1 MAWEFKND
9 RPIYAQIL
17 EHMELDILSG
27 KYSPGEKVPSV
38 RELAADAAVNPNTM
52 QRAMVELER
61 RGLVYTE
68 RTNGRFITEN
78 MDMLQDVKKRIAE
91 EYIGEFVDKMKKI
104 GYSEEEVK
112 NLMQNHM
119 NYESNLVICQADF

>member
-61 RGLVYTE
+61 RELVYTE

-119 NYESNLVICQADF
+119 NYERNEKNG

>member
-27 KYSPGEKVPSV
+27 KYSLGEKVPSV

-78 MDMLQDVKKRIAE
+78 MDMLQDVKRRIAE

-119 NYESNLVICQADF
+119 NYERNEENG

>member
-91 EYIGEFVDKMKKI
+91 EYIGDFVDKMKKI

-119 NYESNLVICQADF
+119 NYERNEKNG

>member
-119 NYESNLVICQADF
+119 NYERNEENG

>member
-52 QRAMVELER
+52 QRAMAELER

-78 MDMLQDVKKRIAE
+78 MGMLQDVKRRIAE
-91 EYIGEFVDKMKKI
+91 EYIGEFADKMKRI
-104 GYSEEEVK
+104 GYSEEDIK
-112 NLMQNHM
+112 YLMRDM
-119 NYESNLVICQADF
+119 NYERNEKNG

>member
-52 QRAMVELER
+52 QRAMAELER

-78 MDMLQDVKKRIAE
+78 MGMLQDVKRRIAE
-91 EYIGEFVDKMKKI
+91 EYIGEFADKMKRI
-104 GYSEEEVK
+104 GYSEEDIK
-112 NLMQNHM
+112 YLMQDM
-119 NYESNLVICQADF
+119 NYERNEKNG

>member
-38 RELAADAAVNPNTM
+38 RELAADAAVNLNTM

-78 MDMLQDVKKRIAE
+78 MDMLQDVKRRIAE

-119 NYESNLVICQADF
+119 NYERNEENG

>member
-61 RGLVYTE
+61 RGLEYTE
-68 RTNGRFITEN
+68 RTNGRFISEN

-119 NYESNLVICQADF
+119 NYERNEENG

>member
-78 MDMLQDVKKRIAE
+78 MDMLQDAKKRIAE

-119 NYESNLVICQADF
+119 NYERNEKNG

>member
-17 EHMELDILSG
+17 EHMEFDILSG

-78 MDMLQDVKKRIAE
+78 MDMLQDVKRRIAE

-119 NYESNLVICQADF
+119 NYERNEENG

>member
-17 EHMELDILSG
+17 EHMEFDILSG

-78 MDMLQDVKKRIAE
+78 MDMLQDVKRRIAE
-91 EYIGEFVDKMKKI
+91 EYIVEFVDKMKKI

-119 NYESNLVICQADF
+119 NYERNEENG

>member
-17 EHMELDILSG
+17 EHMEFDILSG

-78 MDMLQDVKKRIAE
+78 MDMLQDVKRRIAE
-91 EYIGEFVDKMKKI
+91 DYIGEFVDKMKKI

-119 NYESNLVICQADF
+119 NYERNEENG

>member
-38 RELAADAAVNPNTM
+38 RELAADASVNPNTM
-52 QRAMVELER
+52 QRAMAELER

-78 MDMLQDVKKRIAE
+78 MGMLQDVKRRIAE
-91 EYIGEFVDKMKKI
+91 EYIGEFADKMKRI
-104 GYSEEEVK
+104 GYSEEDIK
-112 NLMQNHM
+112 YLMRDM
-119 NYESNLVICQADF
+119 NYERNEKNG

>member
-1 MAWEFKND
+1 MAWKFKND

-17 EHMELDILSG
+17 EHMEFDILSG

-119 NYESNLVICQADF
+119 NYERNEKNG

>member
-61 RGLVYTE
+61 RGLVHTE

-119 NYESNLVICQADF
+119 NYERNEKNG

>member
-119 NYESNLVICQADF
+119 NYERNEKNG

>member
-78 MDMLQDVKKRIAE
+78 MDMLQDVKRRIAE

-119 NYESNLVICQADF
+119 NYERNEENG

>member
-27 KYSPGEKVPSV
+27 KYSPREKVPSV

-119 NYESNLVICQADF
+119 NYERNEKNG

>member
-78 MDMLQDVKKRIAE
+78 MDMLQDVKRRIAE

-119 NYESNLVICQADF
+119 NYERNEEAIRN

>member
-38 RELAADAAVNPNTM
+38 RELAAYAAVNPNTM

-119 NYESNLVICQADF
+119 NYERNEKNG

>member
-1 MAWEFKND
+1 
-9 RPIYAQIL
+9 
-17 EHMELDILSG
+17 MELDILSG

-78 MDMLQDVKKRIAE
+78 MDMLQDVKRRIAE

-119 NYESNLVICQADF
+119 NYERNEENG

>member
-61 RGLVYTE
+61 RGFVYTE

-119 NYESNLVICQADF
+119 NYERNEKNG

>member
-78 MDMLQDVKKRIAE
+78 MDMLQDVKRRIAE
-91 EYIGEFVDKMKKI
+91 EYIVEFVDKMKKI

-119 NYESNLVICQADF
+119 NYERNEENG

>member
-27 KYSPGEKVPSV
+27 KYSLGEKVPSV

-61 RGLVYTE
+61 RGLVHTE

-119 NYESNLVICQADF
+119 NYERNEKNG

>member
-61 RGLVYTE
+61 RELVYTE

-78 MDMLQDVKKRIAE
+78 MDMLQDAKKRIAE

-119 NYESNLVICQADF
+119 NYERNEKNG